1 MVKHCGTRGCEHF
14 KNMRWPLVQTYGLEL
29 TSETRSSI
37 HAAKMSSHTESRG
50 QVVSLSSGSRYSIS
64 AMLAPAFGPPLPPV
78 SLPRAAVRGGRRH
91 LVRPVRRA
99 RARARR
105 PRGAMLAIS
114 GFQST
119 APAAR
124 RGAKLF
130 INIRPV
136 GRKLDNFFANFLNPQ
151 SAVRFPRTISRF

>member
-78 SLPRAAVRGGRRH
+78 SLPRAAVRGGAPTPRATRT
-91 LVRPVRRA
+91 A
-99 RARARR
+99 RARACSPSPWGDVGYLRISVY
-105 PRGAMLAIS
+105 GARC
-114 GFQST
+114 Q
-119 APAAR
+119 AR
-124 RGAKLF
+124 REVIYKY
-130 INIRPV
+130 
-136 GRKLDNFFANFLNPQ
+136 
-151 SAVRFPRTISRF
+151 

>member
-64 AMLAPAFGPPLPPV
+64 AMLAPAFSENERSPIWAPLPPV
-78 SLPRAAVRGGRRH
+78 SLPRTAVRGGRRH

-130 INIRPV
+130 INIRPM
-136 GRKLDNFFANFLNPQ
+136 GRK
-151 SAVRFPRTISRF
+151 